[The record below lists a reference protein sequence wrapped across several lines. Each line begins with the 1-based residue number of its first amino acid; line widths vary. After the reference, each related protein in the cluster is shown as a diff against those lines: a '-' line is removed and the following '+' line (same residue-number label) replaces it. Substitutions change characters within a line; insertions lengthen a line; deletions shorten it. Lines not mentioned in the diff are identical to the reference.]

1 MKKICLIIFIVLG
14 GRLNTLAPVLD
25 REYRNNRFEQIVKVI
40 EEKIAFNK
48 RVDLLLQTIKIVES
62 GGDYTVK
69 GKSSEYGAYQF
80 TSATYKMYS
89 YLYFK
94 ELLPMTP
101 ENQDKIARKK
111 IENLVKTGFTDSE
124 IASFWNSGSP
134 KWEGK
139 IGINKYGVKYNVP
152 KYVEK
157 FDKTIKKLNIV

>member
-14 GRLNTLAPVLD
+14 DHLTTLAPVLD
-25 REYRNNRFEQIVKVI
+25 GEYKNNRFEQIVKVI
-40 EEKIAFNK
+40 EEEIAFNK
-48 RVDLLLQTIKIVES
+48 RVDLLLETIKIIES
-62 GGDYTVK
+62 GGNYSIK
-69 GKSSEYGAYQF
+69 GKSLEYGAYQF
-80 TSATYKMYS
+80 TSTTYRMYS

-111 IENLVKTGFTDSE
+111 IENLVKAGFTDSE

-134 KWEGK
+134 EWEGK

-152 KYVEK
+152 KYVEN
-157 FDKTIKKLNIV
+157 FNNTIKKLNTV

>member
-14 GRLNTLAPVLD
+14 AHLNTLAPVLNK
-25 REYRNNRFEQIVKVI
+25 EYRNNRFEQIVKII
-40 EEKIAFNK
+40 EEEIAFNK
-48 RVDLLLQTIKIVES
+48 RVDLLLQTIKIIES
-62 GGDYTVK
+62 GGNYNIK

-80 TSATYKMYS
+80 TSATYRMYS

-94 ELLPMTP
+94 KLLPMTP

-111 IENLVKTGFTDSE
+111 VENLVKAGFTDSE

-157 FDKTIKKLNIV
+157 FNKTIKKLNTV

>member
-14 GRLNTLAPVLD
+14 ARLITLAPVLD
-25 REYRNNRFEQIVKVI
+25 KEYKNNRFEQIVKVI

-48 RVDLLLQTIKIVES
+48 RVDLLLETIKIIES
-62 GGDYTVK
+62 GGNYNTK
-69 GKSSEYGAYQF
+69 GKSLEYGAYQF
-80 TSATYKMYS
+80 TNATYRMYS

-111 IENLVKTGFTDSE
+111 VENLVKAGFTDSE

-139 IGINKYGVKYNVP
+139 IGVNKYGVKYNVP
-152 KYVEK
+152 KYVSD
-157 FDKTIKKLNIV
+157 FNNTLNKLKEV

>member
-14 GRLNTLAPVLD
+14 GHLNTLAPVLD
-25 REYRNNRFEQIVKVI
+25 GEYRNNRFEQIVKVI
-40 EEKIAFNK
+40 EEEIAFNK
-48 RVDLLLQTIKIVES
+48 RVDLLLQAIKIIES
-62 GGDYTVK
+62 RGNYSVK
-69 GKSSEYGAYQF
+69 GESSEYGAYQF
-80 TSATYKMYS
+80 TNATYRMYS

-111 IENLVKTGFTDSE
+111 IENLVKAGFTDSE

-152 KYVEK
+152 KYVEN
-157 FDKTIKKLNIV
+157 FNNTIKKLNTV

>member
-14 GRLNTLAPVLD
+14 AHLNTLAPILD
-25 REYRNNRFEQIVKVI
+25 KEYRNNRFEQIVKII
-40 EEKIAFNK
+40 EEEIAFNK
-48 RVDLLLQTIKIVES
+48 RVDLLLQAIKIVES
-62 GGDYTVK
+62 GGDYTIK
-69 GKSSEYGAYQF
+69 GKSGEIGAYQF
-80 TSATYKMYS
+80 TRATYRMYS

-111 IENLVKTGFTDSE
+111 IENLVKAGFTDSE

-134 KWEGK
+134 KWKGK
-139 IGINKYGVKYNVP
+139 VGVNKYGVKYNVP

-157 FDKTIKKLNIV
+157 FNETIKKLNTV